1 MAEYVSFQGYQ
12 EEEEDTLQGK
22 YLTFLIGSDSYG
34 IELRYVTEIIG
45 IQPLTEVPE
54 VPDYIRGIINL
65 RGRIIPIM
73 DVRLRF
79 RKPFRHY
86 NDRTCVIIV
95 EMSGITMGLVVDS
108 VAEVLSIPDEDIAD
122 PPEINKTYNRYIKG
136 IASVGEEVKL
146 ILDVNKILTDDEV
159 EQLSQL

>member
-1 MAEYVSFQGYQ
+1 MVEYVGFQGY
-12 EEEEDTLQGK
+12 EEEEDTLRGK

-45 IQPLTEVPE
+45 IQPVTEVPE
-54 VPDYIRGIINL
+54 LPDYIRGVINQ

-79 RKPFRHY
+79 RKPFREY
-86 NDRTCVIIV
+86 DDRTCVIIV

-108 VAEVLSIPDEDIAD
+108 VADVLSIPDENIVE
-122 PPEINKTYNRYIKG
+122 PPEIQKNYNRYVLG
-136 IASVGEEVKL
+136 IASAGDDVKL
-146 ILDVNKILTDDEV
+146 ILDCNKILTDDEV